1 VKAPRAIFVFAFLL
15 VAAFTL
21 ATSLQPRALTWGR
34 QQDKDNVL
42 KAFLGDTRRL
52 FANHLFV
59 KADVT
64 FHSGYYPSIFDQAKA
79 PKDSRHMMSE
89 EDHEDHHDE
98 AGKKHEGETDHADD
112 AESEHER
119 EMAFLGPPK
128 DWIERFGRNFMITS
142 HTHLSNGKERE
153 LLPWLKLSAEL
164 DPQRIDTYTVSA
176 YWLRTRL
183 DKVDEAEAFLRE
195 GLRNNPSSYE
205 ILFELGRLFEE
216 EHKDSD
222 RARNLFR
229 SALVKWR
236 QREANAKQPNLLAL
250 EQILT
255 QLAALEQRL
264 GNYSQA
270 VSYWE
275 LVRKVSPAPEE
286 VEKRIQEL
294 HRLMGAPESV
304 EPSNEPVV
312 PGLPF

>member
-1 VKAPRAIFVFAFLL
+1 MKAPRPSLVFLFLL
-15 VAAFTL
+15 AAAFTL

-42 KAFLGDTRRL
+42 KALLGDSRRL

-59 KADVT
+59 KADIT

-89 EDHEDHHDE
+89 EEHEDHHP
-98 AGKKHEGETDHADD
+98 EGETDHADD
-112 AESEHER
+112 AESAHER
-119 EMAFLGPPK
+119 EMAFLGKPK

-176 YWLRTRL
+176 YWLRKQL
-183 DKVDEAEAFLRE
+183 GKVDEAEAFLRE

-205 ILFELGRLFEE
+205 ILFELGRLIEE

-222 RARNLFR
+222 RARNLLR

-236 QREANAKQPNLLAL
+236 QREASAKQPNLLAL
-250 EQILT
+250 EEILT

-270 VSYWE
+270 VAYWE
-275 LVRKVSPAPEE
+275 LVRKISPAPEQ

-294 HRLMGAPESV
+294 HRLMGAPGDA
-304 EPSNEPVV
+304 EPSTEQAV

>member
-1 VKAPRAIFVFAFLL
+1 VKPPRAIFVFAFL
-15 VAAFTL
+15 VAAAFTL
-21 ATSLQPRALTWGR
+21 ATSLQSRALTWGR

-42 KAFLGDTRRL
+42 KAFLGDSRRL
-52 FANHLFV
+52 FANHLFI

-79 PKDSRHMMSE
+79 PKDSRHMMSDE
-89 EDHEDHHDE
+89 EHEDHDRE
-98 AGKKHEGETDHADD
+98 AGHEGEAEHAAD

-128 DWIERFGRNFMITS
+128 DWIERFGRNFMITT
-142 HTHLSNGKERE
+142 HTHLSAGKERE

-176 YWLRTRL
+176 YWLRKQL
-183 DKVDEAEAFLRE
+183 GKVDEAEAFLRE

-216 EHKDSD
+216 EHKDAD
-222 RARNLFR
+222 RARNLWR
-229 SALVKWR
+229 SALDKWR
-236 QREANAKQPNLLAL
+236 QREANAKEPNLLAL
-250 EQILT
+250 EETLAH
-255 QLAALEQRL
+255 LAALEQRV

-275 LVRKVSPAPEE
+275 LVRKLSPAPEQ

-294 HRLMGAPESV
+294 HRLMGAPGDA
-304 EPSNEPVV
+304 EPSTEQAV